1 MERMFHILFFDYEN
15 KPLYPSGAI
24 KYDKVFSPHFKNGLL
39 INFENISE
47 NDSELKILVEAY
59 GADFCRYETKV
70 PLEHSV
76 AGNMYCH
83 SMPNYERIIKEGL
96 NSYAERTKKIADADL
111 REGLLHIYEGIKC
124 YIGRCVR
131 YLEEVNAD
139 KELIR
144 ALKKVPLEKAEN
156 IYEAIV
162 AWNFVMYLDNCDNL
176 GCVAKGLYDFYNG
189 ENIVL
194 LLENLYDNLDANNGY
209 SMALS
214 TDYNELTLQC
224 LKAAKGKRRPMIELF
239 VDENTPQE
247 IWDAAFETM
256 RTQGGQPAFYNPKVL
271 LGGLK
276 QRFNIPDED
285 LKSFCG
291 GGCTESE
298 IAGKS
303 CIGSL
308 DAGINL
314 LLILEN
320 VIYGQVI

>member
-1 MERMFHILFFDYEN
+1 MLYKKFYDLEEYAAGGAFEEPKKSLFYRKALGIRRYYENCSLFDYEN

-47 NDSELKILVEAY
+47 NDSELKRLVEAY

-111 REGLLHIYEGIKC
+111 RDGLLHIYEGIKC

-162 AWNFVMYLDNCDNL
+162 AWNFVM
-176 GCVAKGLYDFYNG
+176 
-189 ENIVL
+189 
-194 LLENLYDNLDANNGY
+194 
-209 SMALS
+209 
-214 TDYNELTLQC
+214 
-224 LKAAKGKRRPMIELF
+224 
-239 VDENTPQE
+239 
-247 IWDAAFETM
+247 
-256 RTQGGQPAFYNPKVL
+256 
-271 LGGLK
+271 
-276 QRFNIPDED
+276 
-285 LKSFCG
+285 
-291 GGCTESE
+291 
-298 IAGKS
+298 
-303 CIGSL
+303 
-308 DAGINL
+308 
-314 LLILEN
+314 
-320 VIYGQVI
+320 